1 MILSGGESD
10 GKYFHNYHKFLVQS
24 YEVSNYHPFFFIPSL
39 IIHSF
44 LLLIP
49 SLVYHSFL
57 HFLIPTVTFLPFLNS
72 LSRKTFLPSFFN
84 SNSYKVS
91 RYHSFSVIPSLI
103 SHSFLLSI
111 PHSFSRPLFIRSFI
125 FNRYR

>member
-1 MILSGGESD
+1 MASRTVSIFTIITNISVLSY
-10 GKYFHNYHKFLVQS
+10 K
-24 YEVSNYHPFFFIPSL
+24 VSNYHPFFFIPSL

-57 HFLIPTVTFLPFLNS
+57 HFLIPTVLFLPSLNFF
-72 LSRKTFLPSFFN
+72 SRISFLPSFFN

-91 RYHSFSVIPSLI
+91 KYHSFSVIPFLI

-111 PHSFSRPLFIRSFI
+111 PHSFSRLLFLPSFI